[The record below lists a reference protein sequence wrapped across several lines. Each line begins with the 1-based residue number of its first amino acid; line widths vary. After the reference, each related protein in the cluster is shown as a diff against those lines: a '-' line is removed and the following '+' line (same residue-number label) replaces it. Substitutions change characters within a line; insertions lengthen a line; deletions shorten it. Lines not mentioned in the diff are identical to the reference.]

1 MSINNSSSLDSVSGR
16 DVITS
21 TAADTACSALVNIPS
36 TRAGTP
42 KPPSRPGSPLAQ
54 GLSWSVPSTHPP
66 SRAATPLATAVDN
79 TSVISGPS
87 ALH

>member
-1 MSINNSSSLDSVSGR
+1 MSVNNSSSLDSVSGT

-36 TRAGTP
+36 MRAGTP
-42 KPPSRPGSPLAQ
+42 KPPSRPGSALAQ

-66 SRAATPLATAVDN
+66 SRAATPWPLQ
-79 TSVISGPS
+79 
-87 ALH
+87 